1 MPLKIRAFRW
11 INRRLLVIALAG
23 FCLSLP
29 GLFNLVV
36 FSLETVSRFFFGLMP
51 ESGNPDAKA
60 SNEHG
65 HQANQSGPEGVKHRR
80 PRVGTA

>member
-1 MPLKIRAFRW
+1 MSLRYPSGSLEIRTFRR
-11 INRRLLVIALAG
+11 INRRLLFVAFAG
-23 FCLSLP
+23 ICLPLP

-36 FSLETVSRFFFGLMP
+36 FGLETVSGFLLGLMP

-65 HQANQSGPEGVKHRR
+65 HQANQSGPEGVKH
-80 PRVGTA
+80 G